1 MADKEGQGLKGQN
14 TNPPEHEHVILAIKC
29 GIGVNEA
36 RFHYRKLNIRSVN
49 ISMVLICPYC
59 NERSHYSILRNCELD
74 GRMQFEKLRGAFD
87 KMMAPLTLPLATE
100 QDCAACARLKP
111 LCFLIIVIR
120 FPATEETHYVYGVME
135 YREWT

>member
-29 GIGVNEA
+29 GNEA
-36 RFHYRKLNIRSVN
+36 RFHSRSIVN

-87 KMMAPLTLPLATE
+87 KMKAPLTLPRQQSKIAPHVL
-100 QDCAACARLKP
+100 
-111 LCFLIIVIR
+111 
-120 FPATEETHYVYGVME
+120 Y
-135 YREWT
+135 